1 MKKNNSLYL
10 SLVSGAVG
18 IMIGAGSMY
27 VGQAGLIHRGVTVTT
42 HSSASRD
49 REASTREIKQQ
60 GLNNQAERK
69 GTNPDAAHTT
79 GTAF

>member
-27 VGQAGLIHRGVTVTT
+27 VGQAGIIQR
-42 HSSASRD
+42 HSAAQQNVLH
-49 REASTREIKQQ
+49 ETQEQ
-60 GLNNQAERK
+60 GLKNMNERK
-69 GTNPDAAHTT
+69 AAKRADVVYPTNARP
-79 GTAF
+79 